1 MSRYTGPVYKVA
13 RRLNYSI
20 TETGKELK
28 KRPFAPGQHGMRK
41 AKLSEYALQLR
52 EKQKVRFNYGLTE
65 KQLKNTFI
73 KAKKI
78 KGIMG
83 ENFLILLET
92 RLDNLVY
99 RIGFAESKKQARQLV
114 SHRHI
119 LVDGK
124 KLNIPS
130 YQVEVGQTIS
140 LSEKAAKFKITK
152 ESIESVLVRPNYL
165 EFDKEK
171 LTAKL
176 TRLPKREEFLS
187 DIKENLIVEFY
198 NK

>member
-28 KRPFAPGQHGMRK
+28 KRPFPPGQQGMRK

-65 KQLKNTFI
+65 KQLKNTFA

-114 SHRHI
+114 SHKHI
-119 LVDGK
+119 LVDSK

-130 YQVEVGQTIS
+130 YQVEVGQTIG
-140 LSEKAAKFKITK
+140 LAEKAKDFKIIK
-152 ESIESVLVRPNYL
+152 ESLESVLVVPNYL

-171 LTAKL
+171 LTARL
-176 TRLPKREEFLS
+176 IRLPKREEFLT

>member
-1 MSRYTGPVYKVA
+1 MSRYTGPVFKVA

-28 KRPFAPGQHGMRK
+28 KRPFAPGQHGLRK
-41 AKLSEYALQLR
+41 AKLSDYALQLR

-78 KGIMG
+78 KGILG

-99 RIGFAESKKQARQLV
+99 RSGFAESKKQARQLV
-114 SHRHI
+114 SHKHI

-124 KLNIPS
+124 KVNIPS
-130 YQVEVGQTIS
+130 YQVAIGQTIS
-140 LSEKAAKFKITK
+140 LTEKAAKFKITK
-152 ESIESVLVRPNYL
+152 ESLESILVVPNYL

-176 TRLPKREEFLS
+176 IRLPKREEFLV

>member
-20 TETGKELK
+20 TETGKELQ
-28 KRPFAPGQHGMRK
+28 KRPFAPGQHGKRR
-41 AKLSEYALQLR
+41 AKLTEYAIQLR

-65 KQLKNTFI
+65 KQLRNTFD
-73 KAKKI
+73 KASKQ
-78 KGIMG
+78 KGVVG
-83 ENFLILLET
+83 ENFLVLLET

-99 RIGFAESKKQARQLV
+99 RAGFASSKKQARQLV
-114 SHRHI
+114 NHRHV

-130 YQVEVGQTIS
+130 YTVKVGQTIS
-140 LSEKAAKFKITK
+140 LTEKASKFEIVKDSL
-152 ESIESVLVRPNYL
+152 ESTLVVPNYL
-165 EFDKEK
+165 DFNKE
-171 LTAKL
+171 TNVATL
-176 TRLPKREEFLS
+176 TRLPNRDEFLT

-198 NK
+198 SK